1 MESATASKRPTTTQ
15 TPLKSHTQKK
25 KKGLSAASLE
35 SKRKYDQSRAGTRI
49 YIGYALDSW
58 RQLQLELGLKTDADM
73 AHFLVTRYQA
83 GSSTITSTA
92 VKRQMTAPPFPV
104 ISSVSGGASS
114 DRYQAGSSTITS
126 TAVKRQMTAPP
137 FPVISSVSGGASS
150 DSYLRTKSENQADR
164 PAYETSSSESRASM
178 GDEYPIMM
186 NSPIEVKQ
194 EVSPSPSVQSS
205 ENCKEPQTE
214 DAASQILNSQDES
227 MIINQTENNEDSD
240 MPEDEDDEVSIS
252 LSVGD
257 GRYLVDLG
265 SSSEYIIDEECIL
278 QLFKSCREC
287 NRQCTV
293 RKQVKG
299 LKLVVSQ
306 KCCFCESSSKWTN
319 LPDEDD
325 DCS

>member
-1 MESATASKRPTTTQ
+1 
-15 TPLKSHTQKK
+15 
-25 KKGLSAASLE
+25 
-35 SKRKYDQSRAGTRI
+35 
-49 YIGYALDSW
+49 
-58 RQLQLELGLKTDADM
+58 M
-73 AHFLVTRYQA
+73 AFILL
-83 GSSTITSTA
+83 
-92 VKRQMTAPPFPV
+92 
-104 ISSVSGGASS
+104 
-114 DRYQAGSSTITS
+114 
-126 TAVKRQMTAPP
+126 
-137 FPVISSVSGGASS
+137 

-194 EVSPSPSVQSS
+194 EDSPSPSVQSS

>member
-114 DRYQAGSSTITS
+114 D
-126 TAVKRQMTAPP
+126 
-137 FPVISSVSGGASS
+137 
-150 DSYLRTKSENQADR
+150 SYLRTKSENQADR

-178 GDEYPIMM
+178 GDGYPIMM

-240 MPEDEDDEVSIS
+240 MPEDEDNEVSIS